1 MTFDLPNLIMI
12 VAAVAAFASV
22 LALAFPLMARD
33 RLASRLRAVAARRQE
48 LSAQQRA
55 GLKSSGRRKS
65 QPRRRLALMR
75 AVVDRLKLQDLLE
88 ARELKSRLA
97 QAGWRG
103 QAAPLTYIFSRVALP
118 VVLLAAGLVYATTMF
133 AHLPLMNR
141 ALILLSAMAA
151 GTYLPVIWL
160 ANGIQKRQ
168 FAIGRAFP
176 DALDLMVICVDAGLS
191 VESALGRVVDE
202 MGENAPELAE
212 EFGLT
217 AAELA
222 FIGDRRH
229 AWENFASRTG
239 LAQVKSLTTTL
250 LQSEKYGTP
259 VSQALKVLAQENRDT
274 RMSDAEKKAASL
286 PAKLT
291 VPMIVFFLPVLFV
304 VIAGP
309 AAIQVSGIMK

>member
-1 MTFDLPNLIMI
+1 MFTLPNLIMM
-12 VAAVAAFASV
+12 VAALAAFASV
-22 LALAFPLMARD
+22 VALSLPLLARD
-33 RLASRLRAVAARRQE
+33 RLVSRLRAVAARRQE
-48 LSAQQRA
+48 LSAQQRDALAA
-55 GLKSSGRRKS
+55 GSRRRAP
-65 QPRRRLALMR
+65 PRRRLALMR

-88 ARELKSRLA
+88 ARELKARLA

-103 QAAPLTYIFSRVALP
+103 QSAPLTYIFARVALP
-118 VVLLAAGLVYATTMF
+118 VVLLAVGLVYATTVF

-141 ALILLSAMAA
+141 ALILIGAMVV
-151 GTYLPVIWL
+151 GTYLPVL
-160 ANGIQKRQ
+160 LVTNAIQKRQ
-168 FAIGRAFP
+168 FGIGRAFP

-191 VESALGRVVDE
+191 VESSLGRVVDE

-217 AAELA
+217 SAELA

-229 AWENFASRTG
+229 AWENLAERTG
-239 LAQVKSLTTTL
+239 LPQVKSLTTTL

-259 VSQALKVLAQENRDT
+259 VSQALKVLAQENRES
-274 RMSDAEKKAASL
+274 RMSEAEKKAASL

>member
-1 MTFDLPNLIMI
+1 MVPDLPTLIMI
-12 VAAVAAFASV
+12 VAGIAAFASV
-22 LALAFPLMARD
+22 LALSLPLLARD

-48 LSAQQRA
+48 LSAAQRA
-55 GLKSSGRRKS
+55 GLQGGRRKA

-88 ARELKSRLA
+88 AKDLKAKLA

-103 QAAPLTYIFSRVALP
+103 QAAPLTFIFSRVALP
-118 VVLLAAGLVYATTMF
+118 VVLLAVGLIYATTVF
-133 AHLPLMNR
+133 AHLPVMNR
-141 ALILLSAMAA
+141 ALILIGAMAVGA
-151 GTYLPVIWL
+151 YLPQL
-160 ANGIQKRQ
+160 MLTNAIQKRQ
-168 FAIGRAFP
+168 FAVARAFP

-191 VESALGRVVDE
+191 VESSLGRVVDE
-202 MGENAPELAE
+202 MGLTAPELAE

-217 AAELA
+217 SAELA
-222 FIGDRRH
+222 FLGDRRH
-229 AWENFASRTG
+229 AWENLADRTG
-239 LAQVKSLTTTL
+239 LPQVKSLSTTL

-259 VSQALKVLAQENRDT
+259 VSQALKVLAQENREA
-274 RMSDAEKKAASL
+274 RMSNAEKKAAAL

-291 VPMIVFFLPVLFV
+291 VPMIVFFLPVLFM